1 MALRARH
8 CLHLVAGLFVLSSV
22 VLSDDPIDDSY
33 LLEDTLHSPTSS
45 SSDSDDDRRDQQAE
59 IPLPVFLEE
68 PVDSYVVKNKP
79 ATLTCRAAHALQ
91 VFFRCNGARR
101 PHASAGGGS
110 PSMQQDFVDPQT
122 GVRNVEAS
130 INITR
135 NDVEEYFGKDKFKC
149 DCIAWSSRGQI
160 RSQPATVDVA
170 YLKKQ
175 FDSPPYAQQVEL
187 ERQAEIRCHPPPGV
201 PPPRVYWLRNG
212 VPLEPDTNLIV
223 SSEGHLL
230 VGQARLQDTANYT
243 CVAENVAA
251 RRVSEPAQ
259 LTVYVNGGW
268 SPWSQWSDCSTR
280 CGRGTQK
287 RTRLCTNPAPLN
299 GGAACQGISV
309 QRTDCTTV
317 CPVDGRWSAWS
328 GWSTC
333 GPDCKHHR
341 RRSCSSPAPSNGG
354 KYCSGKDLM
363 AANCTGGMCL
373 GSKEDLVN
381 YDGAQLAEE
390 ATRADLETDVALY
403 IGLAVAFA
411 VFTMVAVFIVRLLR
425 RKGRDHSMYNMAAS
439 EYQPE
444 YFPEHDKKNL
454 SLQHPSQ
461 QPDLTQTV
469 VGVSVPSCYEYPYSE
484 PPNSKHGGLSRS
496 CSEHHYDVPHLN
508 SPPGGGPT
516 TPSTSSHS
524 MDSSSCPVTA
534 TPPIETCSDKPLHSD
549 SNHSISSFC
558 SSAASQPDSTYDV
571 AVQSTTPTTPPAS
584 LLPGIDP
591 ECIAS
596 ATVTSAGA
604 RLSLP
609 ESGISL
615 SVPEGALSRNQKEEV
630 FVAVLREDRHRPKLA
645 DGQTQLSPVVM
656 CGPNNIVFKKPLVLN
671 FHQCASLKHGPWSVS
686 VLSSDTPP
694 EEPPVW
700 QKVVTLGEE
709 TINTP
714 VFTQLDHG
722 QVFLVSDQLTR
733 YVLVGESA
741 GGGVT
746 KAVKALRLAVFGP
759 SPLLHPQP
767 MDYNIRVY
775 TVEDTMA
782 ALEGVL
788 QMEKRLGGCLLDKP
802 KTMLFQD
809 GGASLCLSMEDIGPG
824 WKSKPQADYQEIPFH
839 HIWSSTHNHLHC
851 SFTLERT
858 DRLTHTVAF
867 RILASQKG
875 SQTHRQ
881 LFRVHSDLHTASP
894 GNTVVPSSPAI
905 ARPPRALTVTTSSG
919 CSSMVTTLDP
929 TPSPFRFHRS
939 LKKHLCQCL
948 DPPNARGNDWRM
960 LAQRLNVDRYI
971 NYFATKASPTEHIL
985 DLWEAR
991 HREATAV
998 TDLLNIL
1005 RVMGRNDAAALLEK
1019 ELGAWI

>member
-1 MALRARH
+1 MAAP
-8 CLHLVAGLFVLSSV
+8 LVRPGGASYVVQVLLILLALTSFAA
-22 VLSDDPIDDSY
+22 LDDGY

-45 SSDSDDDRRDQQAE
+45 SSDGDVHQSV
-59 IPLPVFLEE
+59 PLPVFLEE
-68 PVDSYVVKNKP
+68 PTDSYVIKGKP
-79 ATLTCRAAHALQ
+79 ATLQCRAAHALQ
-91 VFFRCNGARR
+91 VYFRCNGARKQH
-101 PHASAGGGS
+101 PSSANS
-110 PSMQQDFVDPQT
+110 PPMQQDFVDPQT

-135 NDVEEYFGKDKFKC
+135 NEVEEYFGKDKFKC
-149 DCIAWSSRGQI
+149 ECIAWSSRGQI
-160 RSQPATVDVA
+160 RSQPAAIDVA

-175 FDSPPYAQQVEL
+175 FDSPPYSQNVEL
-187 ERQAEIRCHPPPGV
+187 DTQAEMRCHPPPGV

-212 VPLEPDTNLIV
+212 APLEPDTNLIV

-251 RRVSEPAQ
+251 KRVSEPAV

-280 CGRGTQK
+280 CGRGIQ
-287 RTRLCTNPAPLN
+287 RRNRLCTNPAPLN
-299 GGAACQGISV
+299 GGQLCQGSPF
-309 QRTDCTTV
+309 QKTDCTTV
-317 CPVDGRWSAWS
+317 CPAVDGRWSSWS
-328 GWSTC
+328 SWSAC

-341 RRSCSSPAPSNGG
+341 RRTCTSPSPSNGG
-354 KYCSGKDLM
+354 KHCPGRDLTS
-363 AANCTGGMCL
+363 ANCTGGMCVVAK
-373 GSKEDLVN
+373 GDIVH

-390 ATRADLETDVALY
+390 ATRAEVETDVALY

-411 VFTMVAVFIVRLLR
+411 VFTLVAVFIFRLLR

-444 YFPEHDKKNL
+444 YFPEHDKKSL

-469 VGVSVPSCYEYPYSE
+469 VGVSVPPCYEYPYSD
-484 PPNSKHGGLSRS
+484 PPNSKHGLSRS
-496 CSEHHYDVPHLN
+496 CSEHHYDVPHLS
-508 SPPGGGPT
+508 SPPGEHPT
-516 TPSTSSHS
+516 SPSTSSHS

-534 TPPIETCSDKPLHSD
+534 TPPVETSSEKPLHSD

-558 SSAASQPDSTYDV
+558 SSSASRPDSTYDV
-571 AVQSTTPTTPPAS
+571 AAQSTSPTTPPPSIVA
-584 LLPGIDP
+584 GVDP

-615 SVPEGALSRNQKEEV
+615 NVPEGALVRGQREDI
-630 FVAVLREDRHRPKLA
+630 FIAVLREDRHRPKLS
-645 DGQTQLSPVVM
+645 DRQTQLSPVVI
-656 CGPNNIVFKKPLVLN
+656 CGPSNVTFKKPVIVN
-671 FHQCASLKHGPWSVS
+671 FHHCASLKHGHWTVS
-686 VLSSDTPP
+686 VWSSDSQP
-694 EEPPVW
+694 EEHPVW

-722 QVFLVSDQLTR
+722 QVYLVTDLLTR
-733 YVLVGESA
+733 FVLVGESA
-741 GGGVT
+741 GNST
-746 KAVKALRLAVFGP
+746 KAVKALRLAVFAP
-759 SPLLHPQP
+759 SPILHPQSL
-767 MDYNIRVY
+767 DYNVRVY
-775 TVEDTMA
+775 TLEDNMS

-788 QMEKRLGGCLLDKP
+788 QMEKKLGGCLMDKP

-839 HIWSSTHNHLHC
+839 HIWSSSHNHLHC

-858 DRLTHTVAF
+858 DRLMHTVAF
-867 RILASQKG
+867 RILACQKG

-881 LFRVHSDLHTASP
+881 MFRVNTDLHNSSP
-894 GNTVVPSSPAI
+894 NITVVPSSPAMS
-905 ARPPRALTVTTSSG
+905 RPPRALTVTTSSG

-929 TPSPFRFHRS
+929 TTSPFRFHRS
-939 LKKHLCQCL
+939 LRKQLCLCL

-991 HREATAV
+991 HRDATAV

-1005 RVMGRNDAAALLEK
+1005 RVMGRSDAASLLEK
-1019 ELGAWI
+1019 ELGPWI